1 MESNSHAYFKFFYQ
15 GSVLNQTF
23 ISIVALMGLSVFF
36 VWCFKRAGLPAILAY
51 LFVGVVAGPE
61 VLSLYSD
68 PDQMHLLAE
77 VGIVFLLFSLGLEFS
92 LPKLVAMRNLVF
104 GVGAGQMLFTTSLFA
119 GIAFLYGQPMS
130 TSIIIGGMAALSST
144 AIVIKQIDDAGRL
157 NTPRS
162 QMAVSI
168 LLFQDIAVVPFLIA
182 IPLLASSSEQ
192 SVGFALLM
200 ALFKGVIVVVLL
212 LSVGRWLLPRIFNEV
227 ARTRTDELFVL
238 TTILVAL
245 LAAGTTYAFGLS
257 MALGAFLAGMML
269 SESQYRHQ
277 LEADIRPFRD
287 ILMGLFFITVGM
299 KLELNVLIFDFHWV
313 LLGLLGMIVIKT
325 LMVRLSAFIF
335 NQNKQDA
342 WAAGMKLAQM
352 GEFSFVIAAL
362 AAQNK
367 VITSQQSSLVIS
379 IGLLSMALTP
389 WLINYSG
396 AFAQWISPNKATEA
410 LKAQLSQP
418 DTKNLRNHVL
428 ILGFGRVGQSVARML
443 KLEGIQY
450 VALDVDPIRVH
461 ESRAAGENVLFG
473 DVSQR
478 DLLKSAGIVNAQL
491 ALITF
496 DHHDKALKVVNVIN
510 GLRPELPV
518 VVRTL
523 KDYQS
528 SDFYSAGA
536 SQVIPEIQEGSLMLV
551 SQVLHYAGVP
561 MSRILKRVRNE
572 RKKGYQ
578 HMHGFY
584 PGETTE
590 ITYGTKDKLE
600 FMHAVVI
607 SEGAFAVNKTITEL
621 DIERRRVKV
630 TGLRRENK
638 EIEEPDAE
646 TRILANDVLV
656 ISGKPRRV
664 ERIEHFL
671 LYGN

>member
-1 MESNSHAYFKFFYQ
+1 VPVCIVRIK
-15 GSVLNQTF
+15 GSVLNQAF
-23 ISIVALMGLSVFF
+23 INIIALMALSVFLI
-36 VWCFKRAGLPAILAY
+36 WCFKRAGLPAILAY
-51 LFVGVVAGPE
+51 LLVGVMAGPE
-61 VLSLYSD
+61 VLSLYND
-68 PDQMHLLAE
+68 PEQMHLLAE

-104 GVGAGQMLFTTSLFA
+104 GVGAGQMLFATALFA
-119 GIAFLYGQPMS
+119 GIALLLGQSIS
-130 TSIIIGGMAALSST
+130 TSIIIGGMLALSST
-144 AIVIKQIDDAGRL
+144 AIVIKQIDEAGRL

-168 LLFQDIAVVPFLIA
+168 LLFQDLAVVPFLIA
-182 IPLLASSSEQ
+182 IPLLAPSSEQ

-200 ALFKGVIVVVLL
+200 ALFKGVVVVVIL
-212 LSVGRWLLPRIFNEV
+212 LSVGRWLLPRVFNEI

-299 KLELNVLIFDFHWV
+299 KLELNVLIFEFHWIM
-313 LLGLLGMIVIKT
+313 LGLIIMVILKT
-325 LMVRLSAFIF
+325 LVVSFSAFIF
-335 NQNKQDA
+335 KQNRRDA

-362 AAQNK
+362 AVQNQ
-367 VITSQQSSLVIS
+367 VISSQQSSMIIS
-379 IGLLSMALTP
+379 VGLLSMAITP
-389 WLINYSG
+389 WLINVSG
-396 AFAQWISPNKATEA
+396 KFAQWITPNKDIESITSGLAQHEA
-410 LKAQLSQP
+410 K
-418 DTKNLRNHVL
+418 DFTNHVL

-443 KLEGIQY
+443 KLEGIKY
-450 VALDVDPIRVH
+450 VALDFDPVRVH
-461 ESRAAGENVLFG
+461 ESRAAGENVMFG

-478 DLLKSAGIVNAQL
+478 DLLKSAGIANSQL

-496 DHHDKALKVVNVIN
+496 DHHDKALKVVNVIT
-510 GLRPELPV
+510 GLKPGLPI
-518 VVRTL
+518 VVRTR

-528 SDFYSAGA
+528 DDFYSAGA
-536 SQVIPEIQEGSLMLV
+536 SQVVPEIQEGGLMLA

-600 FMHAVVI
+600 FMHAVMI
-607 SEGAFAVNKTITEL
+607 TNGAFAVNKTIKEL
-621 DIERRRVKV
+621 DIERRRVKI
-630 TGLRRENK
+630 TGLRRNNK
-638 EIEEPDAE
+638 EIEEPDSD
-646 TRILANDVLV
+646 TLIIANDVIV

-664 ERIEHFL
+664 ERIENFL

>member
-1 MESNSHAYFKFFYQ
+1 MDSTFINVIALLAL
-15 GSVLNQTF
+15 SVL
-23 ISIVALMGLSVFF
+23 L
-36 VWCFKRAGLPAILAY
+36 VWSFKRINLPAILAY
-51 LFVGVVAGPE
+51 LAVGVVAGPQ
-61 VLSLYSD
+61 VLSMYSD
-68 PDQMHLLAE
+68 PEQMHLLAE

-104 GVGAGQMLFTTSLFA
+104 GVGAGQMLITTVLFA
-119 GIAFLYGQPMS
+119 AIALVFGQTLS
-130 TSIIIGGMAALSST
+130 TAIIIGGMVALSST

-168 LLFQDIAVVPFLIA
+168 LLFQDLAVVPFLIV
-182 IPLLASSSEQ
+182 IPLLAESAEQ
-192 SVGFALLM
+192 SIGAAMLL
-200 ALFKGVIVVVLL
+200 ALFKGVVVVVLL
-212 LSVGRWLLPRIFNEV
+212 LSMGRWLLPKLFNEV

-299 KLELNVLIFDFHWV
+299 KLELNVFISQFHWV
-313 LLGLLGMIVIKT
+313 IVGLVVLVVLKT
-325 LMVRLSAFIF
+325 VVVWFSAILFKS
-335 NQNKQDA
+335 NKQDA
-342 WAAGMKLAQM
+342 WAAGMKLAQL

-362 AAQNK
+362 AAQNG
-367 VITSQQSSLVIS
+367 VITSEQSSMVIS
-379 IGLLSMALTP
+379 IGLLSMAITP
-389 WLINYSG
+389 WLITQSG
-396 AFAQWISPNKATEA
+396 RFANWIAPNDA
-410 LKAQLSQP
+410 LVHAQQVQPNISSESLS
-418 DTKNLRNHVL
+418 NHVL

-443 KLEGIQY
+443 KLEGIKY
-450 VALDVDPIRVH
+450 IAIDFDPVRVH
-461 ESRAAGENVLFG
+461 ESRSAGESVMFG
-473 DVSQR
+473 DACQR
-478 DLLKSAGIVNAQL
+478 DLLKSAGIAKAQL

-496 DHHDKALKVVNVIN
+496 DQHDKALKVVNVITDLKA
-510 GLRPELPV
+510 GLPI
-518 VVRTL
+518 VVRTR

-528 SDFYSAGA
+528 EDFYAAGVL
-536 SQVIPEIQEGSLMLV
+536 QVVPEIQEGSLMLV
-551 SQVLHYAGVP
+551 SQVLHSAGVP

-578 HMHGFY
+578 HMHGFF

-600 FMHAVVI
+600 FMHAVAI
-607 SEGAFAVNKTITEL
+607 GSDAYAVNKTLSEL

-630 TGLRRENK
+630 TGLRRNNN
-638 EIEEPDAE
+638 EIESPEAD
-646 TRILANDVLV
+646 TLIVANDVLV

-664 ERIEHFL
+664 ERIEHYL
-671 LYGN
+671 LYGK

>member
-1 MESNSHAYFKFFYQ
+1 LDQ
-15 GSVLNQTF
+15 VF
-23 ISIVALMGLSVFF
+23 INIIALMALSVFL

-51 LFVGVVAGPE
+51 LLAGVMAGPE

-68 PDQMHLLAE
+68 PEQMHFLAE

-92 LPKLVAMRNLVF
+92 LPKLIAMRNLVF
-104 GVGAGQMLFTTSLFA
+104 GVGAGQMLLTTAMFA
-119 GIAFLYGQPMS
+119 GIALLLGQSIS
-130 TSIIIGGMAALSST
+130 TSIIIGGMVALSST
-144 AIVIKQIDDAGRL
+144 AIVIKQIEDAGRL

-168 LLFQDIAVVPFLIA
+168 LLFQDLAVVPFLIA
-182 IPLLASSSEQ
+182 IPLLAASSEQ
-192 SVGFALLM
+192 SVGIALLM
-200 ALFKGVIVVVLL
+200 ALLKGVVVVVLL

-238 TTILVAL
+238 TTILIAL
-245 LAAGTTYAFGLS
+245 LAAWITYAFGLS

-299 KLELNVLIFDFHWV
+299 KLELSVLFFEFHWV
-313 LLGLLGMIVIKT
+313 MLGLIVMVVLKT
-325 LMVRLSAFIF
+325 LVVGISAIIF
-335 NQNKQDA
+335 RQNRQDA

-362 AAQNK
+362 AVQNQ
-367 VITSQQSSLVIS
+367 VISSQQPSMIIS
-379 IGLLSMALTP
+379 IGLLSMVMTP
-389 WLINYSG
+389 WLINVSG
-396 AFAQWISPNKATEA
+396 KFAQWIAPNKEIEA
-410 LKAQLSQP
+410 IITHPTQIEAK
-418 DTKNLRNHVL
+418 DLRNHVL

-443 KLEGIQY
+443 KLEGIKY
-450 VALDVDPIRVH
+450 VAIDCDPIRVH
-461 ESRAAGENVLFG
+461 ESRSAGENVMFG

-478 DLLKSAGIVNAQL
+478 DLLKSAGIENAQL

-496 DHHDKALKVVNVIN
+496 DQHDKALKVVNAITALKP
-510 GLRPELPV
+510 GLTV
-518 VVRTL
+518 VVRTRT
-523 KDYQS
+523 DFQPD
-528 SDFYSAGA
+528 DFYSAGA
-536 SQVIPEIQEGSLMLV
+536 SQVVPEIQEGSLMLV
-551 SQVLHYAGVP
+551 SQILHYAGVP

-578 HMHGFY
+578 HMQGFY
-584 PGETTE
+584 PGESTE
-590 ITYGTKDKLE
+590 ISYSTKDKLE

-607 SEGAFAVNKTITEL
+607 SEGAFAVNKTIKEL
-621 DIERRRVKV
+621 DIEGRRVKV
-630 TGLRRENK
+630 TGLRRNNI
-638 EIEEPDAE
+638 EIEEPDSD
-646 TRILANDVLV
+646 TLILANDVLV

-664 ERIEHFL
+664 ERIENFL

>member
-1 MESNSHAYFKFFYQ
+1 MDQ
-15 GSVLNQTF
+15 VF
-23 ISIVALMGLSVFF
+23 INIIALMALSVFL

-51 LFVGVVAGPE
+51 LLVGVMAGPE

-68 PDQMHLLAE
+68 PEQMHFLAE

-92 LPKLVAMRNLVF
+92 LPKLIAMRNLVF
-104 GVGAGQMLFTTSLFA
+104 GVGAGQMLLTTAMFA
-119 GIAFLYGQPMS
+119 GIALLLGQSIS
-130 TSIIIGGMAALSST
+130 TSIIIGGMVALSST
-144 AIVIKQIDDAGRL
+144 AIVIKQIEDAGRL

-168 LLFQDIAVVPFLIA
+168 LLFQDLAVVPFLIA
-182 IPLLASSSEQ
+182 IPLLAASSEQ
-192 SVGFALLM
+192 SVGIALLM
-200 ALFKGVIVVVLL
+200 ALFKGVVVVVLL

-245 LAAGTTYAFGLS
+245 LAAWITYAFGLS

-299 KLELNVLIFDFHWV
+299 KLELNVLFFEFHWV
-313 LLGLLGMIVIKT
+313 MLGLIVLVLLKT
-325 LMVRLSAFIF
+325 LMVGISAIIF
-335 NQNKQDA
+335 KQNRQDA

-362 AAQNK
+362 AVQNQ
-367 VITSQQSSLVIS
+367 VISSQQSSMIIS
-379 IGLLSMALTP
+379 IGLLSMVITP
-389 WLINYSG
+389 WLINVSG
-396 AFAQWISPNKATEA
+396 KFAQRIAPNKEIEAIITQPTQTEA
-410 LKAQLSQP
+410 K
-418 DTKNLRNHVL
+418 DLRNHVL

-443 KLEGIQY
+443 KLEGIKY
-450 VALDVDPIRVH
+450 VAIDCDPIRVH
-461 ESRAAGENVLFG
+461 ESRSAGENVMFG

-478 DLLKSAGIVNAQL
+478 DLLKSAGIENAQL

-496 DHHDKALKVVNVIN
+496 DQHDKALKVVNAITALKS
-510 GLRPELPV
+510 GLTV
-518 VVRTL
+518 VVRTRT
-523 KDYQS
+523 DFQPD
-528 SDFYSAGA
+528 DFYAAGA
-536 SQVIPEIQEGSLMLV
+536 SQVVPEIQEGSLMLV

-590 ITYGTKDKLE
+590 ISYGTKDKLE

-607 SEGAFAVNKTITEL
+607 SDGAFAVNKTIKEL

-630 TGLRRENK
+630 TGLRRNNI
-638 EIEEPDAE
+638 EIEEPDSD
-646 TRILANDVLV
+646 TLILANDVLV

-664 ERIEHFL
+664 ERMENFL